1 MVNQKTILLLVAAV
15 ALVAS
20 PCFAQD
26 TAAADMVTADTIDAM
41 NATEMNATAADATEM
56 NTPAVTEFPEF
67 NYTTIFPGGMFD
79 AAAYS
84 NWLGEVSTFYQ
95 GIYEMYAG
103 EGAQALEALYGGFSM
118 PATGAIGGFG
128 GFQMPNFGG
137 LGWYPGQFANQWAQ
151 GAEAV
156 ASSLTG

>member
-1 MVNQKTILLLVAAV
+1 MVNQKTVLLLAAAV

-41 NATEMNATAADATEM
+41 NATDMNATAAEAAAP
-56 NTPAVTEFPEF
+56 PAVTEFPEF
-67 NYTTIFPGGMFD
+67 NYTTIFPGGVFD

-84 NWLGEVSTFYQ
+84 AWLGEVSSFYA

-103 EGAQALEALYGGFSM
+103 EGAQALEALYGGGI
-118 PATGAIGGFG
+118 AGFTG

-137 LGWYPGQFANQWAQ
+137 FGWYPGQFANQWAQ

-156 ASSLTG
+156 VSSLTG